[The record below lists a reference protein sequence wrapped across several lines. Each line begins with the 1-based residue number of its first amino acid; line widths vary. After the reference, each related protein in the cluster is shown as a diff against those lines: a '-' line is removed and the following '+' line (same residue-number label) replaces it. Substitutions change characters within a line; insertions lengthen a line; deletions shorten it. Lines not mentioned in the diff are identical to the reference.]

1 MSVGHQANIHTYNCL
16 LVTAPGLIL
25 TLSVLN
31 LCVGESEVLR
41 IVGVESGPWQKVRN
55 EGLMLFFLA
64 PVWVSLKSYFRRP
77 VSVSETRVQVQD
89 GLSGLLCTRK
99 SNVRPPD
106 SDSEE
111 RCWDRRTGSGA
122 GCGV

>member
-1 MSVGHQANIHTYNCL
+1 M
-16 LVTAPGLIL
+16 TAPGLIL

-41 IVGVESGPWQKVRN
+41 IVGVESGPWQKVRK

-77 VSVSETRVQVQD
+77 VSVSETSAQVQD

-106 SDSEE
+106 SDLEE
-111 RCWDRRTGSGA
+111 SCWDRRTGSGA